1 MIEILEHRLAV
12 KRQNLE
18 NEQKYFEIDMKN
30 IDSPTYE
37 DNAIN
42 ALLSMK
48 KLKTEIA
55 ELEIIL
61 QIEQNT
67 IKEVK

>member
-1 MIEILEHRLAV
+1 MIEILEHRLAA

-30 IDSPTYE
+30 INSPTYE

>member
-1 MIEILEHRLAV
+1 MIEMLEHRLAT

>member
-1 MIEILEHRLAV
+1 MIEMLEHRLAA
-12 KRQNLE
+12 KRQNLA

-67 IKEVK
+67 MKEVK

>member
-1 MIEILEHRLAV
+1 MIEMLEHRLAA
-12 KRQNLE
+12 KRQNLK